1 MITKQIN
8 GIPVICAD
16 EGKWLVK
23 GESYSNTD
31 IYLGIHDKPE
41 NWIEVDTE
49 PVPPEAQDP
58 EQAAVELPLIQAEL
72 AALQQTIVDSHPIA
86 EEIVSELEGLL

>member
-1 MITKQIN
+1 MTIRIEN
-8 GIPVICAD
+8 GITILRAD

-41 NWIEVDTE
+41 NWVEVDTE
-49 PVPPEAQDP
+49 PVLPESLDPEA
-58 EQAAVELPLIQAEL
+58 II
-72 AALQQTIVDSHPIA
+72 T
-86 EEIVSELEGLL
+86 ELEGLV